1 MKKLYILVA
10 AAILAIGVVSCSK
23 DDDKTT
29 TTPTPT
35 PTPTKIDVW
44 AKSIGTYTGTV
55 LPKNGDP
62 SVENQTLTITQVNNN
77 KLQVTNGAGNTY
89 VMPSQSIDVNV
100 GDSTILNQQG
110 AFVGTIAIYVSSNAN
125 NKSQI
130 IYTDDTK
137 GFSFSGIKQ

>member
-1 MKKLYILVA
+1 MKKLYILSIA
-10 AAILAIGVVSCSK
+10 ALLAVGVVSCGK
-23 DDDKTT
+23 EDDKTT

-44 AKSIGTYTGTV
+44 AKSVGTYIGTV

-62 SVENQTLTITQVNNN
+62 TVENQTLTITQVNNT
-77 KLQVTNGAGNTY
+77 KLQVTNGTGNTY
-89 VMPSQSIDVNV
+89 VIPSKSIDVNV

-110 AFVGTIAIYVSSNAN
+110 AFAGTIAIYVSSNAN

-137 GFSFSGIKQ
+137 GFSFSGLKQ